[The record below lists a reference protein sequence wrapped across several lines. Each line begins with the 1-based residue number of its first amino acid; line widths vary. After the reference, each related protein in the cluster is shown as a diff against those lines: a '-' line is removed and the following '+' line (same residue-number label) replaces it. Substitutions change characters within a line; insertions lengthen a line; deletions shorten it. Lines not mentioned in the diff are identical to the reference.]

1 MIVRPQ
7 PCPTPPT
14 RRRGSPLSRG
24 SRRTCSSTASRGASS
39 AVAAAGGHAPAGI
52 APPPPPPPPRPPPPP
67 GPPPPRPPPPPPPP
81 SPSRAKLT
89 ARATHRRFW
98 LLSTQ
103 RPHTKAPA
111 KPDLLWKS
119 RRPLKRLERARTGGV
134 AAANRPP
141 PRWRPLGHAERRQPE
156 LVPLVVVLALL
167 RGVPYGGPRNSAG
180 PPGLSRA
187 CAAAAAWV
195 GGRVSAP
202 APSASSA
209 SSSDGTSWP
218 CGGASAP

>member
-1 MIVRPQ
+1 MPGHDRPASAMPHPAHPPSRQ
-7 PCPTPPT
+7 PSQSGQPADLLEHREPRRLL
-14 RRRGSPLSRG
+14 RRRG
-24 SRRTCSSTASRGASS
+24 RRRARPCR
-39 AVAAAGGHAPAGI
+39 H
-52 APPPPPPPPRPPPPP
+52 RPPT
-67 GPPPPRPPPPPPPP
+67 PPP